1 MMMSKRS
8 TKVRGFSLIELVIVL
23 LIIAILS
30 AIAIPSYRQY
40 VVRANRVD
48 AQRSLMDLAA
58 RQERFFYSRNGY
70 ASALS
75 DLGANS
81 SIAGA
86 NYTIAPPSAT
96 STAFTITASA
106 VGSQQKSDQQC
117 QTLTITNTGVQG
129 STGSTANDPKCWSK

>member
-1 MMMSKRS
+1 MTMSKPS
-8 TKVRGFSLIELVIVL
+8 THARGFSLIELVIVL

-48 AQRSLMDLAA
+48 AQRALMDLAA
-58 RQERFFYSRNGY
+58 RQERVFYTKNAY
-70 ASALS
+70 ATTMAELGGSAS
-75 DLGANS
+75 V
-81 SIAGA
+81 AGA

-96 STAFTITASA
+96 STSFTMTATA
-106 VGSQQKSDQQC
+106 VGSQKKSDQQC

-129 STGSTANDPKCWSK
+129 STGATANDPKCWSK